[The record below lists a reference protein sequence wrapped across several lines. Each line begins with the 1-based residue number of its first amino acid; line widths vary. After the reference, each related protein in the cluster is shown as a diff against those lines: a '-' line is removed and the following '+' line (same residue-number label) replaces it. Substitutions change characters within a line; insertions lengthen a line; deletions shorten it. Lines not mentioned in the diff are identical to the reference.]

1 MRTFNKK
8 NNVMTKNELKAL
20 IDKKVQRQG
29 TQGATSLA
37 PILNEIIDLI
47 PEGGEMEFITI
58 EATLSELQNNAL
70 IPISEEIQAK
80 LGAETPIIPV
90 VIFVQDPKY
99 HGVRA
104 FFPSNSD
111 NYFEKYWR
119 PLLNGYQRTNESL
132 KATTISNET
141 KLKYSFTTTE

>member
-1 MRTFNKK
+1 
-8 NNVMTKNELKAL
+8 MTKNQISMVLDAMLEQGNQLRASELIPAL
-20 IDKKVQRQG
+20 NKIM
-29 TQGATSLA
+29 
-37 PILNEIIDLI
+37 DLI
-47 PEGGEMEFITI
+47 PESTGGSEIEFITI

-132 KATTISNET
+132 KATTTHNET